1 MLFYFLFPFFLVIAG
16 NLRVALISF
25 ALLLTTSLITTKHFS
40 IYLDGKLDAFG
51 KLNILAHAQYFI
63 IGFIIYHVWLK
74 IKYQPKPIING
85 IVFIFSIV
93 SIILFFR
100 LQKAV
105 PEEIFISLIGSF
117 LLLSSV
123 LGLPKTLDNKVT
135 RYLWLISYS
144 TYLMQFPVISLLT
157 SLGVYSYLKHNAPSY
172 IDVNFIAGIITV
184 VVVIGVSS
192 LTYQFIEKP
201 FRNIGK
207 KVAS

>member
-1 MLFYFLFPFFLVIAG
+1 M
-16 NLRVALISF
+16 
-25 ALLLTTSLITTKHFS
+25 LLTASLITTKHFS
-40 IYLDGKLDAFG
+40 IYLDGKLDTFG

-63 IGFIIYHVWLK
+63 VGFIIYHVWLK
-74 IKYQPKPIING
+74 IKTNQPKLLING
-85 IVFIFSIV
+85 VVFIFSMV

-105 PEEIFISLIGSF
+105 PEEVFISLIGSV

-123 LGLPKTLDNKVT
+123 LGLPKILDNKVT
-135 RYLWLISYS
+135 RYLGVISYS

-157 SLGVYSYLKHNAPSY
+157 SLGVYSYLKRNELGY
-172 IDVNFIAGIITV
+172 IDVNFMAGIITV